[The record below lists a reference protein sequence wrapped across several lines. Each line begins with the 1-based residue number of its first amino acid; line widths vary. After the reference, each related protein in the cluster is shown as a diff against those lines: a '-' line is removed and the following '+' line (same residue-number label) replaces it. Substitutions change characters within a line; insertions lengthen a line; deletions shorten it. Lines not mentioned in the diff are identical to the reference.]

1 MPLLR
6 TSFALVV
13 GIALLGCGTDEGPDL
28 RTAAELAAPSHE
40 DWRTLTRDLADDI
53 AGRVAEQGGLGP
65 AVLASVGGGAPAYFR
80 DVLLVELL
88 DRGMQIAETAEAPL
102 RIECRTTSLG
112 VVPILRGAR
121 GSPASPPGEILVL
134 CLLAHDG
141 TYIAATQRSLATPA
155 RPEPPAEGIVI
166 EVTG

>member
-1 MPLLR
+1 MCLSRVPV
-6 TSFALVV
+6 ALVV
-13 GIALLGCGTDEGPDL
+13 GIALLGCGTDEEPDL
-28 RTAAELAAPSHE
+28 RTAAELAVPSHQ
-40 DWRTLTRDLADDI
+40 DWRSLARDLADDI
-53 AGRVAEQGGLGP
+53 AGRVAEQGALGP
-65 AVLASVGGGAPAYFR
+65 AVLATFGGGAPAYFR
-80 DVLLVELL
+80 EVLLAELL
-88 DRGMQIAETAEAPL
+88 DRGTRITNTAEAPL

-112 VVPILRGAR
+112 VEPIVRGAR
-121 GSPASPPGEILVL
+121 GSPTSPPGEILVL

>member
-1 MPLLR
+1 MAFLR
-6 TSFALVV
+6 VPFALIV
-13 GIALLGCGTDEGPDL
+13 GVALLGCGTDEGADL
-28 RTAAELAAPSHE
+28 RTAAELAAPSHQE
-40 DWRTLTRDLADDI
+40 WRSLAGDLADDI
-53 AGRVAEQGGLGP
+53 AERVPEGDFGP
-65 AVLASVGGGAPAYFR
+65 AVLAAVGGGAPLYFR
-80 DVLLVELL
+80 DLLLAELL
-88 DRGMQIAETAEAPL
+88 DRGMQIAETAPL

-141 TYIAATQRSLATPA
+141 TYIAATQRSLVTPV